1 MYIFDSGAIAI
12 LLKRLKDKSIEV
24 LGGET
29 ILDLTRYE
37 LGNALWKECA
47 LKKLINPEEA
57 ADRAGDMAKMLEIL
71 NVEEIASIKDF
82 RQVMEL
88 AVKLRLTFYDASYL
102 YMAKSKGLTFVTEDR
117 ELYRKAGEAMLNAV
131 IVSDFLKT
139 SYKLGETR

>member
-57 ADRAGDMAKMLEIL
+57 ADRAGG
-71 NVEEIASIKDF
+71 
-82 RQVMEL
+82 
-88 AVKLRLTFYDASYL
+88 Y
-102 YMAKSKGLTFVTEDR
+102 G
-117 ELYRKAGEAMLNAV
+117 
-131 IVSDFLKT
+131 
-139 SYKLGETR
+139 